1 MAKGARR
8 LLISVNDATLRLGIV
23 LKMAIFLTRGT
34 KLQNC
39 LNLDGFD
46 IFDTLVNE
54 GFFFSVAADFTF
66 VIIASQDTSSFS
78 CHNHKH

>member
-1 MAKGARR
+1 
-8 LLISVNDATLRLGIV
+8 
-23 LKMAIFLTRGT
+23 MAIFLTRGT

-54 GFFFSVAADFTF
+54 GFFSVAAEQQTL
-66 VIIASQDTSSFS
+66 
-78 CHNHKH
+78 HL

>member
-1 MAKGARR
+1 
-8 LLISVNDATLRLGIV
+8 
-23 LKMAIFLTRGT
+23 MAIFLTRGT

-54 GFFFSVAADFTF
+54 GFFSVAAADFTF
-66 VIIASQDTSSFS
+66 VIIASQDTDYKLTKVDNDWYLSVQNLFLKSF
-78 CHNHKH
+78 

>member
-1 MAKGARR
+1 
-8 LLISVNDATLRLGIV
+8 
-23 LKMAIFLTRGT
+23 MAIFLTRGT

-54 GFFFSVAADFTF
+54 GFFSVAADFTF
-66 VIIASQDTSSFS
+66 VIKASQDTSSFS
-78 CHNHKH
+78 CHKSQTLITKVYKST